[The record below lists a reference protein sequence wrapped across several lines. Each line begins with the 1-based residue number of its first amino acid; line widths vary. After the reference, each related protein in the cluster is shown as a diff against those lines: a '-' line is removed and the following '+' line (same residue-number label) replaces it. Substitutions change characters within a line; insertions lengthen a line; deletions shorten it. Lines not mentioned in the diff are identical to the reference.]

1 MSRSALIYARY
12 SSDLQNA
19 ASIEDQVRLCRE
31 RLDQDQIEVRD
42 VFIDRAISGSA
53 LQTRSGIQAL
63 LDEVARGSVDV
74 VISEAL
80 DRLSRDQEDIARIYK
95 RLRFAQVTLMT
106 LAEGE
111 INELHIG
118 LKGTMNALFLKDLAN
133 KTRRGQRGRVEAGK
147 IPGGKSY
154 GYRLVPTLNPD
165 GTVNRGE
172 REIIEDEARIIRR
185 IFEHYVGGKTA
196 RQIAA
201 DLNKEGIASPRGGSW
216 NASTINGNKKR
227 RNGILNNELYLGNI
241 IYNRQSFVRDP
252 ETGKRRSRPN
262 PEALWVTKHVPHLQ
276 IIDHEVWDK
285 AHAIKAKYASQCG
298 NKRQTRK
305 RLLTGL
311 VTCGCCGGGMTII
324 GRERYAC
331 SARREQGTCTNATS
345 IKAQELE
352 QRVFN
357 GLQSILLGHEETM
370 KAFAEAFYAEVK
382 RRQAH
387 TASQKTTAQKE
398 LLKVETGI
406 KRCVDLLL
414 HSDTPME
421 SIRNTLEELEIQK
434 RALTRELSLQTE
446 DDKIVFHPNIGE
458 LYARKIGDLKSL
470 IQDDTTKHQATE
482 IIRSLIEK
490 IVVSP
495 TSQRGKSN
503 VVLHGALASI
513 LAYANDIAQS
523 GVVSSGVGRVLL
535 VAGVG
540 FEPTTFRL

>member
-1 MSRSALIYARY
+1 
-12 SSDLQNA
+12 
-19 ASIEDQVRLCRE
+19 
-31 RLDQDQIEVRD
+31 
-42 VFIDRAISGSA
+42 
-53 LQTRSGIQAL
+53 
-63 LDEVARGSVDV
+63 
-74 VISEAL
+74 
-80 DRLSRDQEDIARIYK
+80 
-95 RLRFAQVTLMT
+95 
-106 LAEGE
+106 
-111 INELHIG
+111 
-118 LKGTMNALFLKDLAN
+118 
-133 KTRRGQRGRVEAGK
+133 
-147 IPGGKSY
+147 
-154 GYRLVPTLNPD
+154 
-165 GTVNRGE
+165 
-172 REIIEDEARIIRR
+172 
-185 IFEHYVGGKTA
+185 
-196 RQIAA
+196 
-201 DLNKEGIASPRGGSW
+201 
-216 NASTINGNKKR
+216 
-227 RNGILNNELYLGNI
+227 
-241 IYNRQSFVRDP
+241 
-252 ETGKRRSRPN
+252 
-262 PEALWVTKHVPHLQ
+262 
-276 IIDHEVWDK
+276 
-285 AHAIKAKYASQCG
+285 
-298 NKRQTRK
+298 
-305 RLLTGL
+305 
-311 VTCGCCGGGMTII
+311 MTII